1 MRTHI
6 YCCVLSTFTINDMHD
21 NPFAGVRVR
30 PEPGFRLSVPVR
42 LTEGWSCFSRM
53 MLWWS
58 DCSAAAVLMQLAMCN
73 NKYVHTTYET
83 SCVVERSLSKLLRQ
97 LWKWPSIYM
106 RLHINEN
113 RKKYTSQMAK
123 TWMRLKM
130 FQVTY
135 KTISCWSVSTT
146 GHMLKVWVL
155 KCWNSVA
162 LEQGMHLYM
171 WVGFVSSRWNNE

>member
-6 YCCVLSTFTINDMHD
+6 YCCVLSTFTINDMHG

-30 PEPGFRLSVPVR
+30 PEPLFRLSVPVR

-73 NKYVHTTYET
+73 NKYVHITYET

-97 LWKWPSIYM
+97 L
-106 RLHINEN
+106 
-113 RKKYTSQMAK
+113 
-123 TWMRLKM
+123 LKM
-130 FQVTY
+130 TKYVHAFTHKRESQEIHITNGKDVNAVENVSTY
-135 KTISCWSVSTT
+135 AHKTISCWSVSTT
-146 GHMLKVWVL
+146 GHMLKVWAWMLV
-155 KCWNSVA
+155 
-162 LEQGMHLYM
+162 
-171 WVGFVSSRWNNE
+171 NELH